1 MIIQEQEN
9 KGYICTNPTCRRTYL
24 PVDIPI
30 NFSPEGNLLCDSCG
44 WELEDNNEADD
55 VKGSED
61 KMAVFNVQ
69 TAWIQEGLRK
79 TSEMI
84 FPV

>member
-1 MIIQEQEN
+1 
-9 KGYICTNPTCRRTYL
+9 
-24 PVDIPI
+24 
-30 NFSPEGNLLCDSCG
+30 LCDNCG
-44 WELEDNNEADD
+44 WELEDNHEAED

-84 FPV
+84 FPVSVRAGASAFHPAFCISVDEGS